1 MRKILLFTCAFLSV
15 LLTQAQLTGPKAIPG
30 DYATI
35 AAAVTDLNTQGVG
48 AGGVTFNVAAGHTET
63 LAGKITITATGTA
76 ANPVI
81 FQKSGGGANPVLTS
95 YTGTIATPS
104 VIADGFIVLAG
115 SDYIT
120 FDGINLQEAAANTT
134 TTTVME
140 FGYGLFLASAS
151 DGCQN
156 NTIRNCSI
164 TLNRINNTSWTAPG
178 HNGSVGIAMVN
189 ALNTATGVVAVT
201 AATGSN
207 SFNRFYSNTI
217 QNCNAGIAITGY
229 AAPSPFTLG
238 DTNNDVGGGSG
249 ATGNTILNYGGGAA
263 TNPATGI
270 FASNQWGFNC
280 SYNTVNNNDGGGVN
294 HATTLRG
301 IFLSTAVSAS
311 ANCNNN
317 TVTVN
322 SGATTS
328 QLTGIDVQSGSTAA
342 GNTINVNNN
351 IVQNC
356 TYATATSGAFQGIST
371 TTSAS
376 ILNVSNNRVSDNT
389 QSGTGQYD
397 GILITSTPAS
407 ATASNNNISNNIK
420 TGTGTMHGIYH
431 SGSAT
436 NVTYDNNSISN
447 NQIQGA
453 SGTLYGLRLSTSI
466 FIVSN
471 NAINSNSIPNTSGAT
486 ASSVYGIFDGSSP
499 TSETIYGNTINTL
512 SIGGAGTSTASV
524 IAGINLSTSS
534 ASIKNIYSN
543 TIYDLQYNNT
553 ATGSATV
560 TGISQSLGSSVTMYN
575 NKIYDLAAV
584 NGAASLARGITIG
597 SGTTLNIYNNLIGN
611 LQASASTNADA
622 LRGIS
627 ITSTTA
633 TSTLNISFNTI
644 YLNGSSSGTNFG
656 TSGLF
661 HTYSVTATTASLVIK
676 NNIIV
681 NTSTATGTGVS
692 TAFRRSSATDL
703 NNYNS
708 ASNNNL
714 FYAGTPSATSLI
726 YYDGTNS
733 DLTLTAFKTRV
744 AARESNSIT
753 ESPNFL
759 STSGASANFLHI
771 NTTTGTQIESGGIP
785 VTGITDDYDGDA
797 RNVTTP
803 DIGADEFNGISADL
817 SAPSITYTPLS
828 FICTTGDRTLNNVTI
843 TDVSGVPTSGTLVPR
858 IYYRKNAGT
867 WFSQPGTLSSG
878 TGTNGIWSFTIVVA
892 DMGGVAT
899 GDVVQY
905 YVIAQ
910 DVAGTPNI
918 GSNPAGATATDVN
931 NVSAAPASPASYTI
945 SATLS
950 GTYTVGAGG
959 NYTTLTA
966 AINAYNTSCL
976 GGPVVFELTDANYS
990 TSETFPMVILNNADA
1005 SATNTLTIRPAA
1017 GVAVTITGTSGAA
1030 VSALMRLNGARYIT
1044 FDGLNTGGASL
1055 LVENTSATTGTAV
1068 FWLTS
1073 NGVGSGA
1080 NNNTIR
1086 NTSIRGGITQNTLA
1100 LVTYGIVVSGGTL
1113 SATATSIT
1121 AGDDND
1127 NTTIQGNTFTRL
1139 RYCVFIRGGSAA
1151 NPNTGTVITGN
1162 TFGPAAYGADQIGK
1176 SGVVAREEDGIQ
1188 VTNNTF
1194 RHIGN
1199 DFAGTSAGSDRV
1211 AIAFTTD
1218 AAWSNSTTT
1227 PPTAV
1232 MVRNALVTRNVIYNI
1247 TDERTFSAAGI
1258 VLSTADGG
1266 NPTNNLVANNMISN
1280 LKANGTASDQT
1291 VGIGIGTGNGDKIVF
1306 NSIYCAGGDT
1316 DPNAS
1321 ATAATQTNTGINI
1334 TTTSVTNIDVRNN
1347 IVQMDLFS
1355 SSAPTLRTACIGIP
1369 ASYTWGTGGLNYNN
1383 YYVPAANTVAHIGVI
1398 GGTSGTF
1405 YLTLANWQAAATQD
1419 ANATNVQPVF
1429 TSSTNLHLSPAGNAG
1444 LSNTGTPVA
1453 GITTDID
1460 NDTRDAV
1467 NPDMGAD
1474 EFTAPAGVD
1483 LIAIS
1488 LLNPVVKTCYTNAET
1503 VTMRIQNGSSSLH
1516 DFSVNPVTLTI
1527 NVTGATT
1534 ATLNA
1539 TVNTGTLASG
1549 ATLDVNMSTTLD
1561 MSAVGTY
1568 TINGYLV
1575 ASGDT
1580 NLGNDTLAAV
1590 ARTVVALTA
1599 GTVTSGTPSYCVTGG
1614 TPALTMT
1621 GGTGIGNIQWQ
1632 ESTVSGAGPWTN
1644 VGTNSNTYIPGAAI
1658 TATTYYRAELSCNGN
1673 SVFSNV
1679 DTVELNNP
1687 QVTGT
1692 TPGSRCGPGTVILGA
1707 TGSAGT
1713 TLNWYAAASGGPSL
1727 GTGASFTTPSISSTT
1742 PFYVGAGSGFSSE
1755 NVASPTAGTSTFIT
1769 TTTGWG
1775 LRFTATGTVTINT
1788 VRIKASAS
1796 TAGPATIQIRVS
1808 DLTDVVLYTGTLHN
1822 FNLTTTLTEYTIP
1835 VNITVAAG
1843 NYKMGMTYTGITT
1856 MVRES
1861 GGVTFPYNSPSGLI
1875 SITAGANGTG
1885 TAQTTAAYYW
1895 FYNWTLAT
1903 GCESPRTLVNA
1914 TINPIPGLAAT
1925 AGGGPVCQAIN
1936 MGAASESFFDGSCNL
1951 IATVTPSGSPAVSGN
1966 VNTCVTI
1973 DNSVQVDADG
1983 HPYVQRHHDIEPAT
1997 GAATAQG
2004 TIKLYYTQAE
2014 FDAYNTYVTTNSLT
2028 WPLLPTGG
2036 ADNGNVRITQFH
2048 GTGTA
2053 PGNYTGGKE
2062 YIIPAVS
2069 WNATNSWWE
2078 VSFPVT
2084 GFSGFYL
2091 HTGAQF
2097 LLPIGIGSL
2106 TARVTGTTNTVY
2118 WTTETEVNNKKF
2130 IVERSADGR
2139 VFQAIGEVNS
2149 IAPNGNSTTTLA
2161 YRFADN
2167 NPLNGKQ
2174 FYRLRIVDRAGNE
2187 TLSPMVSL
2195 RRGEGSMEIT
2205 DVRPNPTTGMV
2216 QFSITGGSNT
2226 MVNIVVRSMNG
2237 KDVLH
2242 KTNIPAGSF
2251 SINLGGMANGVYLL
2265 EATDTN
2271 NGQRAVYKLVKQ

>member
-81 FQKSGGGANPVLTS
+81 FQKSGAGANPVLTS
-95 YTGTIATPS
+95 YTGTVATPS

-164 TLNRINNTSWTAPG
+164 TLNRINNTAWTAPG
-178 HNGSVGIAMVN
+178 HNGTVGIAMVN
-189 ALNTATGVVAVT
+189 ALNTATGAVTIT

-238 DTNNDVGGGSG
+238 DTNNDVGGASA
-249 ATGNTILNYGGGAA
+249 ATGNTVLNYGGGAA
-263 TNPATGI
+263 TSPATGI

-356 TYATATSGAFQGIST
+356 TYATATSGTFQGIST

-376 ILNVSNNRVSDNT
+376 ILNVNNNRVSDNT

-407 ATASNNNISNNIK
+407 ATANNNNISNNIK
-420 TGTGTMHGIYH
+420 TGTGIMHGIYH
-431 SGSAT
+431 SGAAT
-436 NVTYDNNSISN
+436 NVTYDNNSITN

-453 SGTLYGLRLSTSI
+453 SGTLYGLRLTTSI

-512 SIGGAGTSTASV
+512 SIGGAGTSTTSI

-543 TIYDLQYNNT
+543 TIYDLQYSNT

-584 NGAASLARGITIG
+584 NGAASLARGITIA
-597 SGTTLNIYNNLIGN
+597 SGTTLNIFNNLIGN
-611 LQASASTNADA
+611 LQASASANADA
-622 LRGIS
+622 IRGIG

-661 HTYSVTATTASLVIK
+661 HTYSVTATTASLVIR

-733 DLTLTAFKTRV
+733 DQTLTAFKTRV

-785 VTGITDDYDGDA
+785 VTGITDDYDGNA

-803 DIGADEFNGISADL
+803 DIGADEFNGISTDL
-817 SAPSITYTPLS
+817 LGPAITYTPFGFTCS
-828 FICTTGDRTLNNVTI
+828 TADRTLNNVTI

-858 IYYRKNAGT
+858 IYYRKNAGA

-878 TGTNGIWSFTIVVA
+878 TATNGIWNFTIVVA
-892 DMGGVAT
+892 DMGGVAV
-899 GDVVQY
+899 GDIVQY
-905 YVIAQ
+905 YMIAQ

-950 GTYTVGAGG
+950 GTYTVGAAG
-959 NYTTLTA
+959 NYATLTA
-966 AINAYNTSCL
+966 AVAAYNTSCL
-976 GGPVVFELTDANYS
+976 SGPVVFELIDAAYS
-990 TSETFPMVILNNADA
+990 TSETFPLVILNNPDA
-1005 SATNTLTIRPAA
+1005 SATNTLTIRPAT
-1017 GVAVTITGTSGAA
+1017 GVAVTITGTSGAV

-1068 FWLTS
+1068 FWLSS
-1073 NGVGSGA
+1073 NGAGSGA
-1080 NNNTIR
+1080 NNNIIR
-1086 NTSIRGGITQNTLA
+1086 NTSIRGGITQNTSN
-1100 LVTYGIVVSGGTL
+1100 LVSYGIVVAGGAL

-1139 RYCVFIRGGSAA
+1139 RYCVFIRGGSIA
-1151 NPNTGTVITGN
+1151 NPNTGTVISGN
-1162 TFGPAAYGADQIGK
+1162 TFGPAAYGNDQIGRV
-1176 SGVVAREEDGIQ
+1176 GVVAREEDGIQ
-1188 VTNNTF
+1188 ITNNTF
-1194 RHIGN
+1194 RHIGG
-1199 DFAGTSAGSDRV
+1199 DYAGTPTTGVDRI
-1211 AIAFTTD
+1211 AIALTTD
-1218 AAWSNSTTT
+1218 GNWTNSTST
-1227 PPTAV
+1227 PPTVV
-1232 MVRNALVTRNVIYNI
+1232 MVKNALVTRNVIYNI

-1280 LKANGTASDQT
+1280 IKANGTASDQT
-1291 VGIGIGTGNGDKIVF
+1291 VGIGIGSGNGDKIVF

-1347 IVQMDLFS
+1347 IVHMDLFS
-1355 SSAPTLRTACIGIP
+1355 SSAPTLRTACVGIP

-1460 NDTRDAV
+1460 NDTRDAT

-1614 TPALTMT
+1614 TPALTRT
-1621 GGTGIGNIQWQ
+1621 GGTGIGNVQWQ
-1632 ESTVSGAGPWTN
+1632 ESIVSGAGPWTN

-1658 TATTYYRAELSCNGN
+1658 TATTYYRAVVSCNGN
-1673 SVFSNV
+1673 TAPSNV
-1679 DTVELNNP
+1679 DTVELDNP

-1692 TPGSRCGPGTVILGA
+1692 TPGSRCGPGTVTLAA
-1707 TGSAGT
+1707 TSNAGIDI
-1713 TLNWYAAASGGPSL
+1713 NWFAAASGGASL
-1727 GTGASFTTPSISSTT
+1727 GTGPSFITPSLI
-1742 PFYVGAGSGFSSE
+1742 G
-1755 NVASPTAGTSTFIT
+1755 T
-1769 TTTGWG
+1769 TTYYAEAGNG
-1775 LRFTATGTVTINT
+1775 APPDTV
-1788 VRIKASAS
+1788 
-1796 TAGPATIQIRVS
+1796 GPATPTTLGTPSVSNIAIGTQYMLFNVTGSNAKIETIDVYPTAAVGSNFSIVIRNS
-1808 DLTDVVLYTGTLHN
+1808 AGTDIFTTGTL
-1822 FNLTTTLTEYTIP
+1822 TTT
-1835 VNITVAAG
+1835 V
-1843 NYKMGMTYTGITT
+1843 TG
-1856 MVRES
+1856 
-1861 GGVTFPYNSPSGLI
+1861 
-1875 SITAGANGTG
+1875 GA
-1885 TAQTTAAYYW
+1885 TAQTVTLNAPIPVGTGYRLGFGINPNMQRNTTGASYPYTAPGILSFTGNSFDPVYW
-1895 FYNWTLAT
+1895 YFFYNIKVSA
-1903 GCESPRTLVNA
+1903 GCVSPRTAVTA
-1914 TINPIPGLAAT
+1914 TINPIPALAAI

-1936 MGAASESFFDGSCNL
+1936 MGAAAESFFDGSCNL

-2106 TARVTGTTNTVY
+2106 NARVTGTTNTVY
-2118 WTTETEVNNKKF
+2118 WTTETEVNNRKF
-2130 IVERSADGR
+2130 IIERSADGR

-2271 NGQRAVYKLVKQ
+2271 NGERAVYKLVKQ